1 MEISETRLVIAILA
15 VFSLGIF
22 FSIVNGDYISSTG
35 TQIPLMMYGLT
46 AAGVAVGALLI
57 LLFQWKINQK
67 QLQRILKVLPEGERI
82 LVELLL
88 KEGKMEQT
96 YLVAES
102 QLSKV
107 KVSRIISKLEDRG
120 IVEKKPL
127 GNTNL
132 IKLKI

>member
-15 VFSLGIF
+15 VFSLGIL

-46 AAGVAVGALLI
+46 AAGIAVGALLI

-67 QLQRILKVLPEGERI
+67 QLHRVLKVLPEDERT

-88 KEGKMEQT
+88 KDGKMEQT

-107 KVSRIISKLEDRG
+107 KVSRILSKLEDRG
-120 IVEKKPL
+120 IIEKKPL